1 MLKTINKVPMTNQL
15 TQIILQER
23 TILNI
28 SLQNQLVILK
38 EALTKERNL
47 MHKLP
52 AKLASSARLWRLSS
66 APIRIRSTTLKACAI
81 TATISMEETAMQ
93 MLALI
98 PIDSCMPRVNARTA
112 ILMTITNSRED
123 SRKIKLDRPRTVP
136 SNSSKTTL
144 SLKEL
149 SSENQKL
156 RAASETFQET
166 IYPSKS
172 YESGFARYL

>member
-1 MLKTINKVPMTNQL
+1 MNQL
-15 TQIILQER
+15 TPITLQEQ

-28 SLQNQLVILK
+28 NLQSQLVILK
-38 EALTKERNL
+38 EALTRGKNL

-52 AKLASSARLWRLSS
+52 IKLASSARLWRLSS
-66 APIRIRSTTLKACAI
+66 APIRIRSTTLRACAI
-81 TATISMEETAMQ
+81 TATISMVETAMQ

-98 PIDSCMPRVNARTA
+98 PIDSCMPRANARTA

-123 SRKIKLDRPRTVP
+123 SRKIKLDPPLTVP

-144 SLKEL
+144 SLREL

-156 RAASETFQET
+156 RAASEGFHET

-172 YESGFARYL
+172 NESGFTRYL